1 MLKFFYKKTI
11 ALILSNILIS
21 ATAVSSAQAYMRPL
35 SPYNFNE
42 MYKMAARGDVTSLH
56 KAISRG
62 LNINA
67 MDANGDTGVCV
78 AVKRRDAKAYN
89 TFRAVG
95 ASGSP
100 HCRWNIS
107 HWDSFINSAPVRA
120 GAKWRSADYTM
131 PVYAGAAEKSNMWWW
146 IGGAA
151 ALGGGAALALGGG
164 GGGGGSDNKPK
175 PAICDTTEY
184 PISGNCPDNGVCG
197 QCVDSAGAHY
207 KLNSCNVGYTLSN
220 DKKSCIQNQNPTTC
234 DTTEYPISGSCP
246 DNGVCGQCVDSA
258 GAHYK
263 LNSCNDGYTLSN
275 DKKSC
280 IQNQNPTICDTTEYP
295 ISGNCPDNGV
305 CGQCVDS
312 AGAHYK
318 LNSCNVGYIMATD
331 KKSCFKFEPDPCD
344 TTVYTMTSCPE
355 NGICGDCTDSNGKYY
370 KFNGCQS
377 GYFVGADGQSC
388 VETPEQVIC
397 NTAVYNLTGCPE
409 GALCSPC
416 TDTTGTYYKFTGC
429 LGGYTQK
436 PNEETCV
443 KVTESS
449 DSDVA
454 NDKILVIDENNKVS
468 DGDTKIIGFSNADSP
483 NSNLFNAKTKDALI
497 TIDAVNNT
505 TFKNHDLVGLGP
517 INAGSVQTVNAY
529 DGKTGDIVIK
539 TYYGTHS
546 IYGIYGSG
554 TLYNS
559 LNGVGNIEIN
569 SQGEQLN
576 SGTQISGMHSY
587 DSDKYLYNAFGG
599 TGKITIKVAAG
610 YINGMKGVN
619 LINAYNGGN
628 GEINI
633 TSKARDVVRD
643 GYIRGMAFSSNNGG
657 FVANAYANDDSVTT
671 GTITINNTDSREAK
685 GISGGKSLI
694 DWDLSYRNMLIY
706 NAYGKNSTGKIII
719 NGPGA
724 GIAVGYTDNQ
734 VYNGAN
740 GGYGY
745 IEISGDSGAY
755 YSGYVGGIFLY
766 NSSNYGYN
774 GSSGGTGEIKIS
786 FPNTIYDQEDDKKII
801 YGIYG
806 AIDNGSPD
814 GGKGIID
821 INVADNEAIGVYGG
835 GNYKDSSIKVVSK
848 TNSGTV
854 KGISNVRHVQSGNT
868 TEIKESFASSYVNHN
883 NGTVTVEA
891 KGANATGYGIYS
903 KGVDAVND
911 VLGKISV
918 SSTDSGNAYGIY
930 ADNGNNNK
938 VLSNGTIAVSSWIGD
953 AYGIYA
959 NGGKIESGGS
969 ISVDT
974 RTGKATGIYGN
985 HINNSADI
993 QITAIGTTP
1002 ELIGIY
1008 TDDSVQNS
1016 GNIVID
1022 NQRGFSNK
1030 VAGLVIRGG
1039 SNFNSGKIDLSDMQ
1053 ASEDGTEAE
1062 RTAIDIKNATIEN
1075 KGDIIVRKGG
1085 YGIKGD
1091 NADIIQSGKIEMTGG
1106 LFDKTAFYLTN
1117 GSSLKVLSGVEINEK
1132 SYFSNT
1138 RVTNMGAF
1146 RNHIDLFLGSAFSN
1160 EGTVA
1165 TDINVTDSSTVTNSG
1180 TIRGEISDKSLLG
1193 ATVNTKF
1200 VNEANGKFDGRL
1212 NYLSQIKNS
1221 GDLDV
1226 RFLYRINELNNDG
1239 KITIEG
1245 ETGPAATDHV
1255 FWVLN
1260 KFNNSGTIILKDVKG
1275 TDDKGII
1282 LKSQSENQ
1290 SRYYANSGTI
1300 DVSLLNSENPE
1311 YTLEAVRVI
1320 GQADFVNSGI
1330 ITATANVSVKALW
1343 ADTVINRKKVIAKTI
1358 GSYTGATAILANTYT
1373 GGTEDSDILAEGDTA
1388 TGVSAA
1394 KIVNKGTITAK
1405 GNKYA
1410 YGISQGSSTSS
1421 NHPLENSGNINAMAT
1436 SGNAYGINTIDGKVI
1451 NNGTINVSSESGNAY
1466 GIWARGGSVENN
1478 GSITVNAPT
1487 GRAYGICAL
1496 GGATVINRGEII
1508 LNNTPCEGACD
1519 GSVANGNYIKFDDY
1533 STLSNASLISAAG
1546 ALDFDAMGGRVMLA
1560 EGGRFAADELSGRLS
1575 VAADITAKGFK
1586 NEYTAADAIASA
1598 DVSRLNLQSQSALF
1612 DAKLAENGRDV
1623 TLTMKSFN
1631 EVVKNKSLANFLQ
1644 NNYAAQNN
1652 ENLFSSLKSLE
1663 NVEQINNGLN
1673 KFAGQDLFSRMAFE
1687 DFTMLRE
1694 LNFDMNEQMFG
1705 GNKNE
1710 YFSISGNTA
1719 PFAFE
1724 NNNGSNSRWSLTG
1737 KKSGDTTYAL
1747 GFAFTDVYSNG
1758 ADNQNRRAD
1767 RMFNISAPVGYKLGG
1782 LKMVSTPR
1790 FGYAYGTYNRK
1801 GFNNRDYKGTLSKQ
1815 MFGFMNE
1822 ARLPFK
1828 AAGWTLAPSAELNM
1842 VNYRTE
1848 GAEADNLPYALRVK
1862 EQNNYSLEAGLGL
1875 HAGKQVNFDEQ
1886 SALSL
1891 NLSAA
1896 VYHEFGNPYKTKV
1909 TVNGMSGNFAVK
1921 DENRGANRAV
1931 LRSNFEFT
1939 RGNTVLGGALMSYF
1953 DHSLNSKASLNLKYG
1968 F

>member
-1 MLKFFYKKTI
+1 
-11 ALILSNILIS
+11 
-21 ATAVSSAQAYMRPL
+21 MRPL
-35 SPYNFNE
+35 PPDDFGS
-42 MYKMAARGDVTSLH
+42 MYRMAARGDVVSLH
-56 KAISRG
+56 EAVSRG
-62 LNINA
+62 LNIDAVNA
-67 MDANGDTGVCV
+67 DGDTGVCV
-78 AVKRRDAKAYN
+78 AVKQRDAKAYN
-89 TFRAVG
+89 TFRAAG

-100 HCRWNIS
+100 PCRWQIS
-107 HWDSFINSAPVRA
+107 HWDSFIDSAPVKA
-120 GAKWRSADYTM
+120 GAKWRSTDYTM
-131 PVYAGAAEKSNMWWW
+131 PVYTSSAEKSNMWWW

-164 GGGGGSDNKPK
+164 GGGGGSDDKPK
-175 PAICDTTEY
+175 PAI
-184 PISGNCPDNGVCG
+184 
-197 QCVDSAGAHY
+197 
-207 KLNSCNVGYTLSN
+207 
-220 DKKSCIQNQNPTTC
+220 C

-246 DNGVCGQCVDSA
+246 DNGVCGQCVDST

-263 LNSCNDGYTLSN
+263 LNSCNDGY
-275 DKKSC
+275 
-280 IQNQNPTICDTTEYP
+280 
-295 ISGNCPDNGV
+295 
-305 CGQCVDS
+305 
-312 AGAHYK
+312 
-318 LNSCNVGYIMATD
+318 IMATD
-331 KKSCFKFEPDPCD
+331 KKSCLKIEPAPCD
-344 TTVYTMTSCPE
+344 TTVYTMTSCPDKAY
-355 NGICGDCTDSNGKYY
+355 CGDCTDSNGKYY

-454 NDKILVIDENNKVS
+454 NDKILVVDENNKVS

-657 FVANAYANDDSVTT
+657 LVANAYANDDSVTT
-671 GTITINNTDSREAK
+671 GTITINNTDSREAR

-724 GIAVGYTDNQ
+724 GIAVGYTDNK

-745 IEISGDSGAY
+745 IEISSDSGAY

-786 FPNTIYDQEDDKKII
+786 FANTIYDQDDDKKII

-835 GNYKDSSIKVVSK
+835 GNYKNSSIKVVSK
-848 TNSGTV
+848 INSGTV

-883 NGTVTVEA
+883 NGTVTVET

-918 SSTDSGNAYGIY
+918 SSTDSGNAYGI
-930 ADNGNNNK
+930 
-938 VLSNGTIAVSSWIGD
+938 
-953 AYGIYA
+953 
-959 NGGKIESGGS
+959 
-969 ISVDT
+969 
-974 RTGKATGIYGN
+974 R
-985 HINNSADI
+985 
-993 QITAIGTTP
+993 
-1002 ELIGIY
+1002 
-1008 TDDSVQNS
+1008 
-1016 GNIVID
+1016 
-1022 NQRGFSNK
+1022 
-1030 VAGLVIRGG
+1030 
-1039 SNFNSGKIDLSDMQ
+1039 
-1053 ASEDGTEAE
+1053 TEA
-1062 RTAIDIKNATIEN
+1062 
-1075 KGDIIVRKGG
+1075 
-1085 YGIKGD
+1085 
-1091 NADIIQSGKIEMTGG
+1091 
-1106 LFDKTAFYLTN
+1106 
-1117 GSSLKVLSGVEINEK
+1117 
-1132 SYFSNT
+1132 
-1138 RVTNMGAF
+1138 
-1146 RNHIDLFLGSAFSN
+1146 
-1160 EGTVA
+1160 
-1165 TDINVTDSSTVTNSG
+1165 
-1180 TIRGEISDKSLLG
+1180 
-1193 ATVNTKF
+1193 
-1200 VNEANGKFDGRL
+1200 
-1212 NYLSQIKNS
+1212 
-1221 GDLDV
+1221 
-1226 RFLYRINELNNDG
+1226 
-1239 KITIEG
+1239 
-1245 ETGPAATDHV
+1245 
-1255 FWVLN
+1255 
-1260 KFNNSGTIILKDVKG
+1260 
-1275 TDDKGII
+1275 
-1282 LKSQSENQ
+1282 
-1290 SRYYANSGTI
+1290 
-1300 DVSLLNSENPE
+1300 
-1311 YTLEAVRVI
+1311 
-1320 GQADFVNSGI
+1320 
-1330 ITATANVSVKALW
+1330 
-1343 ADTVINRKKVIAKTI
+1343 
-1358 GSYTGATAILANTYT
+1358 
-1373 GGTEDSDILAEGDTA
+1373 
-1388 TGVSAA
+1388 
-1394 KIVNKGTITAK
+1394 
-1405 GNKYA
+1405 
-1410 YGISQGSSTSS
+1410 
-1421 NHPLENSGNINAMAT
+1421 
-1436 SGNAYGINTIDGKVI
+1436 GKVI
-1451 NNGTINVSSESGNAY
+1451 NNGTITASSESGNAY
-1466 GIWARGGSVENN
+1466 GIWAHGGSVENN

-1487 GRAYGICAL
+1487 GHAYGICAL

-1508 LNNTPCEGACD
+1508 LNNTPCEGVCD

-1560 EGGRFAADELSGRLS
+1560 EGGQFAADELSGRLS

-1598 DVSRLNLQSQSALF
+1598 DASRLNLQSQSALF

-1652 ENLFSSLKSLE
+1652 ENLFSSLKLLE
-1663 NVEQINNGLN
+1663 NVEQINSSLN
-1673 KFAGQDLFSRMAFE
+1673 NFAGQDLFSRMAFE

-1694 LNFDMNEQMFG
+1694 LNFDMNEQMFS

-1710 YFSISGNTA
+1710 YFNISGNTA

-1782 LKMVSTPR
+1782 LNMVSTPR

-1862 EQNNYSLEAGLGL
+1862 EQNNYSLEAGFGL

-1886 SALSL
+1886 SALSF

-1896 VYHEFGNPYKTKV
+1896 VYHEFGNPYETKV
-1909 TVNGMSGNFAVK
+1909 TVNGMSGSFAVK
-1921 DENRGANRAV
+1921 DENRGANRAA
-1931 LRSNFEFT
+1931 LRSGFEYT
-1939 RGNTVLGGALMSYF
+1939 RGGAKLSGSLMSYF
-1953 DHSLNSKASLNLKYG
+1953 DRSLNSKASLNLKYG

>member
-89 TFRAVG
+89 TFRAAG

-207 KLNSCNVGYTLSN
+207 KLNSCN
-220 DKKSCIQNQNPTTC
+220 D
-234 DTTEYPISGSCP
+234 
-246 DNGVCGQCVDSA
+246 
-258 GAHYK
+258 
-263 LNSCNDGYTLSN
+263 
-275 DKKSC
+275 
-280 IQNQNPTICDTTEYP
+280 
-295 ISGNCPDNGV
+295 
-305 CGQCVDS
+305 
-312 AGAHYK
+312 
-318 LNSCNVGYIMATD
+318 GYIMAED
-331 KKSCFKFEPDPCD
+331 GKSCAQKQLEPCD
-344 TTVYTMTSCPE
+344 TAVYTMTSCPDKAY
-355 NGICGDCTDSNGKYY
+355 CGDCTDSNGKYY

-409 GALCSPC
+409 GALCSLC

-454 NDKILVIDENNKVS
+454 NDKILVVDENNKVS
-468 DGDTKIIGFSNADSP
+468 DGNTKIIGFSNADSP

-657 FVANAYANDDSVTT
+657 LVANAYANDDSVTT

-745 IEISGDSGAY
+745 IEISSDSGAY
-755 YSGYVGGIFLY
+755 YSGNIGGIFLY

-786 FPNTIYDQEDDKKII
+786 FPNTIYDQYDDKKII

-918 SSTDSGNAYGIY
+918 SSTDSGNAYGI
-930 ADNGNNNK
+930 
-938 VLSNGTIAVSSWIGD
+938 
-953 AYGIYA
+953 
-959 NGGKIESGGS
+959 
-969 ISVDT
+969 
-974 RTGKATGIYGN
+974 R
-985 HINNSADI
+985 
-993 QITAIGTTP
+993 
-1002 ELIGIY
+1002 
-1008 TDDSVQNS
+1008 
-1016 GNIVID
+1016 
-1022 NQRGFSNK
+1022 
-1030 VAGLVIRGG
+1030 
-1039 SNFNSGKIDLSDMQ
+1039 
-1053 ASEDGTEAE
+1053 TEA
-1062 RTAIDIKNATIEN
+1062 
-1075 KGDIIVRKGG
+1075 
-1085 YGIKGD
+1085 
-1091 NADIIQSGKIEMTGG
+1091 
-1106 LFDKTAFYLTN
+1106 
-1117 GSSLKVLSGVEINEK
+1117 
-1132 SYFSNT
+1132 
-1138 RVTNMGAF
+1138 
-1146 RNHIDLFLGSAFSN
+1146 
-1160 EGTVA
+1160 
-1165 TDINVTDSSTVTNSG
+1165 
-1180 TIRGEISDKSLLG
+1180 
-1193 ATVNTKF
+1193 
-1200 VNEANGKFDGRL
+1200 
-1212 NYLSQIKNS
+1212 
-1221 GDLDV
+1221 
-1226 RFLYRINELNNDG
+1226 
-1239 KITIEG
+1239 
-1245 ETGPAATDHV
+1245 
-1255 FWVLN
+1255 
-1260 KFNNSGTIILKDVKG
+1260 
-1275 TDDKGII
+1275 
-1282 LKSQSENQ
+1282 
-1290 SRYYANSGTI
+1290 
-1300 DVSLLNSENPE
+1300 
-1311 YTLEAVRVI
+1311 
-1320 GQADFVNSGI
+1320 
-1330 ITATANVSVKALW
+1330 
-1343 ADTVINRKKVIAKTI
+1343 
-1358 GSYTGATAILANTYT
+1358 
-1373 GGTEDSDILAEGDTA
+1373 
-1388 TGVSAA
+1388 
-1394 KIVNKGTITAK
+1394 
-1405 GNKYA
+1405 
-1410 YGISQGSSTSS
+1410 
-1421 NHPLENSGNINAMAT
+1421 
-1436 SGNAYGINTIDGKVI
+1436 GKVI
-1451 NNGTINVSSESGNAY
+1451 NNGTITVSSESGNAY

-1487 GRAYGICAL
+1487 GHAYGICAL

-1508 LNNTPCEGACD
+1508 LNNTPCEGVCN

-1575 VAADITAKGFK
+1575 VAADIAAKGFK

-1747 GFAFTDVYSNG
+1747 GFAFTDVYSND
-1758 ADNQNRRAD
+1758 ADDQNRRAD

-1842 VNYRTE
+1842 VNYHTE

-1886 SALSL
+1886 SALSF

-1896 VYHEFGNPYKTKV
+1896 VYHEFGNPYETKV

-1953 DHSLNSKASLNLKYG
+1953 DRSLNSKASLNLKYG

>member
-1 MLKFFYKKTI
+1 MLRIFCKKALFFVLSY
-11 ALILSNILIS
+11 ALTM
-21 ATAVSSAQAYMRPL
+21 ATLVSTTEAYMRPL
-35 SPYNFNE
+35 PPDDFGS
-42 MYKMAARGDVTSLH
+42 MYRMAARGDVVSLH
-56 KAISRG
+56 EAVSRG
-62 LNINA
+62 LNIDAVNA
-67 MDANGDTGVCV
+67 DGDTGVCV

-89 TFRAVG
+89 TFRAAG

-100 HCRWNIS
+100 PCRWQIS
-107 HWDSFINSAPVRA
+107 HWDSFIDSAPVKA

-164 GGGGGSDNKPK
+164 GGGGGSDDKPK

-184 PISGNCPDNGVCG
+184 PISG
-197 QCVDSAGAHY
+197 S
-207 KLNSCNVGYTLSN
+207 
-220 DKKSCIQNQNPTTC
+220 
-234 DTTEYPISGSCP
+234 
-246 DNGVCGQCVDSA
+246 
-258 GAHYK
+258 
-263 LNSCNDGYTLSN
+263 
-275 DKKSC
+275 
-280 IQNQNPTICDTTEYP
+280 
-295 ISGNCPDNGV
+295 CPDNGV

-331 KKSCFKFEPDPCD
+331 KKSCLKIEPAPCD

-355 NGICGDCTDSNGKYY
+355 KAYCGDCTDSNGKYY

-454 NDKILVIDENNKVS
+454 NDKILVVDENNKVS

-657 FVANAYANDDSVTT
+657 LVANAYANDDSVTT
-671 GTITINNTDSREAK
+671 GTITINNTDSREAR

-724 GIAVGYTDNQ
+724 GIAVGYTDNK

-745 IEISGDSGAY
+745 IEISSDSGAY

-786 FPNTIYDQEDDKKII
+786 FANTIYDQDDDKKII

-835 GNYKDSSIKVVSK
+835 GNYKNSSIKVVSK
-848 TNSGTV
+848 INSGTV

-883 NGTVTVEA
+883 NGTVTVET

-918 SSTDSGNAYGIY
+918 SSTDSGNAYGI
-930 ADNGNNNK
+930 
-938 VLSNGTIAVSSWIGD
+938 
-953 AYGIYA
+953 
-959 NGGKIESGGS
+959 
-969 ISVDT
+969 
-974 RTGKATGIYGN
+974 R
-985 HINNSADI
+985 
-993 QITAIGTTP
+993 
-1002 ELIGIY
+1002 
-1008 TDDSVQNS
+1008 
-1016 GNIVID
+1016 
-1022 NQRGFSNK
+1022 
-1030 VAGLVIRGG
+1030 
-1039 SNFNSGKIDLSDMQ
+1039 
-1053 ASEDGTEAE
+1053 TEA
-1062 RTAIDIKNATIEN
+1062 
-1075 KGDIIVRKGG
+1075 
-1085 YGIKGD
+1085 
-1091 NADIIQSGKIEMTGG
+1091 
-1106 LFDKTAFYLTN
+1106 
-1117 GSSLKVLSGVEINEK
+1117 
-1132 SYFSNT
+1132 
-1138 RVTNMGAF
+1138 
-1146 RNHIDLFLGSAFSN
+1146 
-1160 EGTVA
+1160 
-1165 TDINVTDSSTVTNSG
+1165 
-1180 TIRGEISDKSLLG
+1180 
-1193 ATVNTKF
+1193 
-1200 VNEANGKFDGRL
+1200 
-1212 NYLSQIKNS
+1212 
-1221 GDLDV
+1221 
-1226 RFLYRINELNNDG
+1226 
-1239 KITIEG
+1239 
-1245 ETGPAATDHV
+1245 
-1255 FWVLN
+1255 
-1260 KFNNSGTIILKDVKG
+1260 
-1275 TDDKGII
+1275 
-1282 LKSQSENQ
+1282 
-1290 SRYYANSGTI
+1290 
-1300 DVSLLNSENPE
+1300 
-1311 YTLEAVRVI
+1311 
-1320 GQADFVNSGI
+1320 
-1330 ITATANVSVKALW
+1330 
-1343 ADTVINRKKVIAKTI
+1343 
-1358 GSYTGATAILANTYT
+1358 
-1373 GGTEDSDILAEGDTA
+1373 
-1388 TGVSAA
+1388 
-1394 KIVNKGTITAK
+1394 
-1405 GNKYA
+1405 
-1410 YGISQGSSTSS
+1410 
-1421 NHPLENSGNINAMAT
+1421 
-1436 SGNAYGINTIDGKVI
+1436 GKVI
-1451 NNGTINVSSESGNAY
+1451 NNGTITASSESGNAY
-1466 GIWARGGSVENN
+1466 GIWAHGGSVENN

-1487 GRAYGICAL
+1487 GHAYGICAL

-1508 LNNTPCEGACD
+1508 LNNTPCEGVCD

-1560 EGGRFAADELSGRLS
+1560 EGGQFAADELSGRLS

-1586 NEYTAADAIASA
+1586 NEYTAADAIASTDA
-1598 DVSRLNLQSQSALF
+1598 SRLNLQSQSALF
-1612 DAKLAENGRDV
+1612 NAKLAENGRDV

-1782 LKMVSTPR
+1782 LNMVSTPR

-1875 HAGKQVNFDEQ
+1875 HADKQVNFDEQ
-1886 SALSL
+1886 SALSF

-1896 VYHEFGNPYKTKV
+1896 VYHEFGNPYETKV

-1931 LRSNFEFT
+1931 LRSNFKFT

-1953 DHSLNSKASLNLKYG
+1953 DRSLNSKASLNLKYG

>member
-1 MLKFFYKKTI
+1 MLRIFCKKALFFVLSY
-11 ALILSNILIS
+11 ALTM
-21 ATAVSSAQAYMRPL
+21 ATLVSTTEAYMRALPPDDFG
-35 SPYNFNE
+35 S
-42 MYKMAARGDVTSLH
+42 MYRMAARGDVVSLH
-56 KAISRG
+56 EAVSRG
-62 LNINA
+62 LNIDAVNA
-67 MDANGDTGVCV
+67 DGDTGVCV
-78 AVKRRDAKAYN
+78 AVKQRDAKAYN
-89 TFRAVG
+89 TFRAAG

-100 HCRWNIS
+100 PCRWQIS
-107 HWDSFINSAPVRA
+107 HWDSFIDSAPVKA
-120 GAKWRSADYTM
+120 GAKWRSTDYTM
-131 PVYAGAAEKSNMWWW
+131 PVYTSSAEKSNMWWW

-164 GGGGGSDNKPK
+164 GGGGGSDDKPK
-175 PAICDTTEY
+175 PAI
-184 PISGNCPDNGVCG
+184 
-197 QCVDSAGAHY
+197 
-207 KLNSCNVGYTLSN
+207 
-220 DKKSCIQNQNPTTC
+220 C

-246 DNGVCGQCVDSA
+246 DNGVCGQCVDST

-263 LNSCNDGYTLSN
+263 LNSCNDGYIMAT

-280 IQNQNPTICDTTEYP
+280 LKIEPAPCDTTEYP
-295 ISGNCPDNGV
+295 ISGSCPDNGV

-331 KKSCFKFEPDPCD
+331 KKSCLKIEPAPCD

-355 NGICGDCTDSNGKYY
+355 KAYCGDCTDSNGKYY

-454 NDKILVIDENNKVS
+454 NDKILVVDENNKVS

-657 FVANAYANDDSVTT
+657 LVANAYANDDSVTT
-671 GTITINNTDSREAK
+671 GTITINNTDSREAR

-724 GIAVGYTDNQ
+724 GIAVGYTDNK

-745 IEISGDSGAY
+745 IEISSDSGAY

-786 FPNTIYDQEDDKKII
+786 FANTIYDQDDDKKII

-835 GNYKDSSIKVVSK
+835 GNYKNSSIKVVSK
-848 TNSGTV
+848 INSGTV

-883 NGTVTVEA
+883 NGTVTVET

-1091 NADIIQSGKIEMTGG
+1091 NADIIQSGKIEMPGG

-1239 KITIEG
+1239 RITIEG

-1343 ADTVINRKKVIAKTI
+1343 AETVINSKKVIAKAI
-1358 GSYTGATAILANTYT
+1358 GSDTGATAILANTFT

-1436 SGNAYGINTIDGKVI
+1436 SGNAYGIRTEAGKVI
-1451 NNGTINVSSESGNAY
+1451 NNGTITASSESGNAY
-1466 GIWARGGSVENN
+1466 GIWAHGGSVENN

-1487 GRAYGICAL
+1487 GHAYGICAL

-1508 LNNTPCEGACD
+1508 LNNTPCEGVCD

-1560 EGGRFAADELSGRLS
+1560 EGGQFAADELSGRLS

-1598 DVSRLNLQSQSALF
+1598 DASRLNLQSQSALF

-1652 ENLFSSLKSLE
+1652 ENLFSSLKLLE
-1663 NVEQINNGLN
+1663 NVEQINSSLN
-1673 KFAGQDLFSRMAFE
+1673 NFAGQDLFSRMAFE

-1694 LNFDMNEQMFG
+1694 LNFDMNEQMFS

-1710 YFSISGNTA
+1710 YFNISGNTA

-1782 LKMVSTPR
+1782 LNMVSTPR

-1875 HAGKQVNFDEQ
+1875 HADKQVNFDEQ
-1886 SALSL
+1886 SALSF

-1896 VYHEFGNPYKTKV
+1896 VYHEFGNPYETKV

-1931 LRSNFEFT
+1931 LRSNFKFT

-1953 DHSLNSKASLNLKYG
+1953 DRSLNSKASLNLKYG

>member
-42 MYKMAARGDVTSLH
+42 MYKMAARGDVASLH

-184 PISGNCPDNGVCG
+184 PISG
-197 QCVDSAGAHY
+197 
-207 KLNSCNVGYTLSN
+207 
-220 DKKSCIQNQNPTTC
+220 
-234 DTTEYPISGSCP
+234 SCP
-246 DNGVCGQCVDSA
+246 DNGVCGQCVDS
-258 GAHYK
+258 
-263 LNSCNDGYTLSN
+263 T
-275 DKKSC
+275 
-280 IQNQNPTICDTTEYP
+280 
-295 ISGNCPDNGV
+295 
-305 CGQCVDS
+305 
-312 AGAHYK
+312 GAHYK

-344 TTVYTMTSCPE
+344 TTVYTMTSCPDKAY
-355 NGICGDCTDSNGKYY
+355 CGDCTDSNGKYY

-633 TSKARDVVRD
+633 TSKAKDVVRD

-657 FVANAYANDDSVTT
+657 LAANAYANDDSVTT
-671 GTITINNTDSREAK
+671 GTITINNTDSREAI

-694 DWDLSYRNMLIY
+694 DLDLSYRNMLIY

-745 IEISGDSGAY
+745 IEISSDSGAY
-755 YSGYVGGIFLY
+755 YSGNIGGIFLY

-786 FPNTIYDQEDDKKII
+786 FPNTIYDQYDDKKII

-918 SSTDSGNAYGIY
+918 SSTDSGKAYGIY
-930 ADNGNNNK
+930 AYNGNNNK

-1343 ADTVINRKKVIAKTI
+1343 AETVINRKKVIAKAI
-1358 GSYTGATAILANTYT
+1358 GSDTGATAILANTFT

-1436 SGNAYGINTIDGKVI
+1436 SGNAYGIRTEAGKVI
-1451 NNGTINVSSESGNAY
+1451 NNGTITVSSESGNAY

-1487 GRAYGICAL
+1487 GHAYGICAL

-1508 LNNTPCEGACD
+1508 LNNTPCEGVCD

-1560 EGGRFAADELSGRLS
+1560 EGGRFAANELSGRLS

-1586 NEYTAADAIASA
+1586 NEYTAADAIVSA

-1886 SALSL
+1886 SALSF

-1896 VYHEFGNPYKTKV
+1896 VYHEFGNPYETKV

-1939 RGNTVLGGALMSYF
+1939 RGGAKLSGALMSYF
-1953 DHSLNSKASLNLKYG
+1953 DRSLNSKASLNLKYG

>member
-1 MLKFFYKKTI
+1 MLRIFCKKALFFVLSY
-11 ALILSNILIS
+11 ALTM
-21 ATAVSSAQAYMRPL
+21 ATLVSTTEAYMRPL
-35 SPYNFNE
+35 PPDDFGS
-42 MYKMAARGDVTSLH
+42 MYRMAARGDVVSLH
-56 KAISRG
+56 EAVSRG
-62 LNINA
+62 LNIDAVNA
-67 MDANGDTGVCV
+67 DGDTGVCV

-89 TFRAVG
+89 TFRAAG

-100 HCRWNIS
+100 PCRWQIS
-107 HWDSFINSAPVRA
+107 HWDSFIDSAPVKA

-164 GGGGGSDNKPK
+164 GGGGGSDDKPK

-184 PISGNCPDNGVCG
+184 PISG
-197 QCVDSAGAHY
+197 S
-207 KLNSCNVGYTLSN
+207 
-220 DKKSCIQNQNPTTC
+220 
-234 DTTEYPISGSCP
+234 
-246 DNGVCGQCVDSA
+246 
-258 GAHYK
+258 
-263 LNSCNDGYTLSN
+263 
-275 DKKSC
+275 
-280 IQNQNPTICDTTEYP
+280 
-295 ISGNCPDNGV
+295 CPDNGV

-331 KKSCFKFEPDPCD
+331 KKSCLKIEPAPCD

-355 NGICGDCTDSNGKYY
+355 KAYCGDCTDSNGKYY

-454 NDKILVIDENNKVS
+454 NDKILVVDENNKVS

-657 FVANAYANDDSVTT
+657 LVANAYANDDSVTT
-671 GTITINNTDSREAK
+671 GTITINNTDSREAR

-724 GIAVGYTDNQ
+724 GIAVGYTDNK

-745 IEISGDSGAY
+745 IEISSDSGAY

-786 FPNTIYDQEDDKKII
+786 FANTIYDQDDDKKII

-835 GNYKDSSIKVVSK
+835 GNYKNSSIKVVSK
-848 TNSGTV
+848 INSGTV

-883 NGTVTVEA
+883 NGTVTVET

-918 SSTDSGNAYGIY
+918 SSTDSGNAYGI
-930 ADNGNNNK
+930 
-938 VLSNGTIAVSSWIGD
+938 
-953 AYGIYA
+953 
-959 NGGKIESGGS
+959 
-969 ISVDT
+969 
-974 RTGKATGIYGN
+974 R
-985 HINNSADI
+985 
-993 QITAIGTTP
+993 
-1002 ELIGIY
+1002 
-1008 TDDSVQNS
+1008 
-1016 GNIVID
+1016 
-1022 NQRGFSNK
+1022 
-1030 VAGLVIRGG
+1030 
-1039 SNFNSGKIDLSDMQ
+1039 
-1053 ASEDGTEAE
+1053 TEA
-1062 RTAIDIKNATIEN
+1062 
-1075 KGDIIVRKGG
+1075 
-1085 YGIKGD
+1085 
-1091 NADIIQSGKIEMTGG
+1091 
-1106 LFDKTAFYLTN
+1106 
-1117 GSSLKVLSGVEINEK
+1117 
-1132 SYFSNT
+1132 
-1138 RVTNMGAF
+1138 
-1146 RNHIDLFLGSAFSN
+1146 
-1160 EGTVA
+1160 
-1165 TDINVTDSSTVTNSG
+1165 
-1180 TIRGEISDKSLLG
+1180 
-1193 ATVNTKF
+1193 
-1200 VNEANGKFDGRL
+1200 
-1212 NYLSQIKNS
+1212 
-1221 GDLDV
+1221 
-1226 RFLYRINELNNDG
+1226 
-1239 KITIEG
+1239 
-1245 ETGPAATDHV
+1245 
-1255 FWVLN
+1255 
-1260 KFNNSGTIILKDVKG
+1260 
-1275 TDDKGII
+1275 
-1282 LKSQSENQ
+1282 
-1290 SRYYANSGTI
+1290 
-1300 DVSLLNSENPE
+1300 
-1311 YTLEAVRVI
+1311 
-1320 GQADFVNSGI
+1320 
-1330 ITATANVSVKALW
+1330 
-1343 ADTVINRKKVIAKTI
+1343 
-1358 GSYTGATAILANTYT
+1358 
-1373 GGTEDSDILAEGDTA
+1373 
-1388 TGVSAA
+1388 
-1394 KIVNKGTITAK
+1394 
-1405 GNKYA
+1405 
-1410 YGISQGSSTSS
+1410 
-1421 NHPLENSGNINAMAT
+1421 
-1436 SGNAYGINTIDGKVI
+1436 GKVI
-1451 NNGTINVSSESGNAY
+1451 NNGTITASSESGNAY
-1466 GIWARGGSVENN
+1466 GIWAHGGSVENN

-1487 GRAYGICAL
+1487 GHAYGICAL

-1508 LNNTPCEGACD
+1508 LNNTPCEGVCD

-1560 EGGRFAADELSGRLS
+1560 EGGQFAADELSGRLS

-1598 DVSRLNLQSQSALF
+1598 DASRLNLQSQSALF

-1652 ENLFSSLKSLE
+1652 ENLFSSLKLLE
-1663 NVEQINNGLN
+1663 NVEQINSSLN
-1673 KFAGQDLFSRMAFE
+1673 NFAGQDLFSRMAFE

-1694 LNFDMNEQMFG
+1694 LNFDMNEQMFS

-1710 YFSISGNTA
+1710 YFNISGNTA

-1782 LKMVSTPR
+1782 LNMVSTPR

-1862 EQNNYSLEAGLGL
+1862 EQNNYSLEAGFGL

-1886 SALSL
+1886 SALSF

-1896 VYHEFGNPYKTKV
+1896 VYHEFGNPYETKV
-1909 TVNGMSGNFAVK
+1909 TVNGMSGSFAVK

-1931 LRSNFEFT
+1931 LRSNFKFT

-1953 DHSLNSKASLNLKYG
+1953 DRSLNSKASLNLKYG

>member
-1 MLKFFYKKTI
+1 MLRIFCKKALFFVLSY
-11 ALILSNILIS
+11 ALTM
-21 ATAVSSAQAYMRPL
+21 ATLVSTTEAYMRPL
-35 SPYNFNE
+35 PPDDFGS
-42 MYKMAARGDVTSLH
+42 MYRMAARGDVVSLH
-56 KAISRG
+56 EAVSRG
-62 LNINA
+62 LNIDAVNA
-67 MDANGDTGVCV
+67 DGDTGVCV

-184 PISGNCPDNGVCG
+184 PISGSCPDNGVCG

-207 KLNSCNVGYTLSN
+207 KLNSCNDGYTLSN

-745 IEISGDSGAY
+745 IEISSDSGAY

-786 FPNTIYDQEDDKKII
+786 FPNTIYDQYDDKKII

-918 SSTDSGNAYGIY
+918 SSTDSGNAYGI
-930 ADNGNNNK
+930 
-938 VLSNGTIAVSSWIGD
+938 
-953 AYGIYA
+953 
-959 NGGKIESGGS
+959 
-969 ISVDT
+969 
-974 RTGKATGIYGN
+974 R
-985 HINNSADI
+985 
-993 QITAIGTTP
+993 
-1002 ELIGIY
+1002 
-1008 TDDSVQNS
+1008 
-1016 GNIVID
+1016 
-1022 NQRGFSNK
+1022 
-1030 VAGLVIRGG
+1030 
-1039 SNFNSGKIDLSDMQ
+1039 
-1053 ASEDGTEAE
+1053 TEA
-1062 RTAIDIKNATIEN
+1062 
-1075 KGDIIVRKGG
+1075 
-1085 YGIKGD
+1085 
-1091 NADIIQSGKIEMTGG
+1091 
-1106 LFDKTAFYLTN
+1106 
-1117 GSSLKVLSGVEINEK
+1117 
-1132 SYFSNT
+1132 
-1138 RVTNMGAF
+1138 
-1146 RNHIDLFLGSAFSN
+1146 
-1160 EGTVA
+1160 
-1165 TDINVTDSSTVTNSG
+1165 
-1180 TIRGEISDKSLLG
+1180 
-1193 ATVNTKF
+1193 
-1200 VNEANGKFDGRL
+1200 
-1212 NYLSQIKNS
+1212 
-1221 GDLDV
+1221 
-1226 RFLYRINELNNDG
+1226 
-1239 KITIEG
+1239 
-1245 ETGPAATDHV
+1245 
-1255 FWVLN
+1255 
-1260 KFNNSGTIILKDVKG
+1260 
-1275 TDDKGII
+1275 
-1282 LKSQSENQ
+1282 
-1290 SRYYANSGTI
+1290 
-1300 DVSLLNSENPE
+1300 
-1311 YTLEAVRVI
+1311 
-1320 GQADFVNSGI
+1320 
-1330 ITATANVSVKALW
+1330 
-1343 ADTVINRKKVIAKTI
+1343 
-1358 GSYTGATAILANTYT
+1358 
-1373 GGTEDSDILAEGDTA
+1373 
-1388 TGVSAA
+1388 
-1394 KIVNKGTITAK
+1394 
-1405 GNKYA
+1405 
-1410 YGISQGSSTSS
+1410 
-1421 NHPLENSGNINAMAT
+1421 
-1436 SGNAYGINTIDGKVI
+1436 GKVI
-1451 NNGTINVSSESGNAY
+1451 NNGTITVSSESGSAY

-1508 LNNTPCEGACD
+1508 LNNTPCEGVCD

-1886 SALSL
+1886 SALSF

-1896 VYHEFGNPYKTKV
+1896 VYHEFGNPYETKV

-1953 DHSLNSKASLNLKYG
+1953 DRSLNSKASLNLKYG

>member
-42 MYKMAARGDVTSLH
+42 MYKMAARGDVASLH

-184 PISGNCPDNGVCG
+184 PI
-197 QCVDSAGAHY
+197 
-207 KLNSCNVGYTLSN
+207 T
-220 DKKSCIQNQNPTTC
+220 
-234 DTTEYPISGSCP
+234 GSCP

-280 IQNQNPTICDTTEYP
+280 IQNQNPTTCDTTEYP

-312 AGAHYK
+312 AGTHYK
-318 LNSCNVGYIMATD
+318 LNSCNVGYIMAED
-331 KKSCFKFEPDPCD
+331 GKSCAQKQLEPCD
-344 TTVYTMTSCPE
+344 TAVYTMTSCPDKAY
-355 NGICGDCTDSNGKYY
+355 CGDCTDSNGKYY

-657 FVANAYANDDSVTT
+657 LVANAYANDDSVTT

-745 IEISGDSGAY
+745 IEISSDSGAY
-755 YSGYVGGIFLY
+755 YSGNIGGIFLY

-786 FPNTIYDQEDDKKII
+786 FPNTIYDQYDDKKII

-883 NGTVTVEA
+883 NGTVTVET

-918 SSTDSGNAYGIY
+918 SSTDSGNAYGI
-930 ADNGNNNK
+930 
-938 VLSNGTIAVSSWIGD
+938 
-953 AYGIYA
+953 
-959 NGGKIESGGS
+959 
-969 ISVDT
+969 
-974 RTGKATGIYGN
+974 R
-985 HINNSADI
+985 
-993 QITAIGTTP
+993 
-1002 ELIGIY
+1002 
-1008 TDDSVQNS
+1008 
-1016 GNIVID
+1016 
-1022 NQRGFSNK
+1022 
-1030 VAGLVIRGG
+1030 
-1039 SNFNSGKIDLSDMQ
+1039 
-1053 ASEDGTEAE
+1053 TEA
-1062 RTAIDIKNATIEN
+1062 
-1075 KGDIIVRKGG
+1075 
-1085 YGIKGD
+1085 
-1091 NADIIQSGKIEMTGG
+1091 
-1106 LFDKTAFYLTN
+1106 
-1117 GSSLKVLSGVEINEK
+1117 
-1132 SYFSNT
+1132 
-1138 RVTNMGAF
+1138 
-1146 RNHIDLFLGSAFSN
+1146 
-1160 EGTVA
+1160 
-1165 TDINVTDSSTVTNSG
+1165 
-1180 TIRGEISDKSLLG
+1180 
-1193 ATVNTKF
+1193 
-1200 VNEANGKFDGRL
+1200 
-1212 NYLSQIKNS
+1212 
-1221 GDLDV
+1221 
-1226 RFLYRINELNNDG
+1226 
-1239 KITIEG
+1239 
-1245 ETGPAATDHV
+1245 
-1255 FWVLN
+1255 
-1260 KFNNSGTIILKDVKG
+1260 
-1275 TDDKGII
+1275 
-1282 LKSQSENQ
+1282 
-1290 SRYYANSGTI
+1290 
-1300 DVSLLNSENPE
+1300 
-1311 YTLEAVRVI
+1311 
-1320 GQADFVNSGI
+1320 
-1330 ITATANVSVKALW
+1330 
-1343 ADTVINRKKVIAKTI
+1343 
-1358 GSYTGATAILANTYT
+1358 
-1373 GGTEDSDILAEGDTA
+1373 
-1388 TGVSAA
+1388 
-1394 KIVNKGTITAK
+1394 
-1405 GNKYA
+1405 
-1410 YGISQGSSTSS
+1410 
-1421 NHPLENSGNINAMAT
+1421 
-1436 SGNAYGINTIDGKVI
+1436 GKVI
-1451 NNGTINVSSESGNAY
+1451 NNGTITVSSESGNAY

-1508 LNNTPCEGACD
+1508 LNNTPCEGVCD

-1586 NEYTAADAIASA
+1586 NEYTVADAIASA

-1886 SALSL
+1886 SALSF

-1896 VYHEFGNPYKTKV
+1896 VYHEFGNPYETKV

-1953 DHSLNSKASLNLKYG
+1953 DRSLNSKASLNLKYG

>member
-1 MLKFFYKKTI
+1 
-11 ALILSNILIS
+11 
-21 ATAVSSAQAYMRPL
+21 MRPL

-42 MYKMAARGDVTSLH
+42 MYKMAARGDVASLH

-89 TFRAVG
+89 TFRAAG

-100 HCRWNIS
+100 PCRWNIS
-107 HWDSFINSAPVRA
+107 HWNSFIDSAPVRA

-131 PVYAGAAEKSNMWWW
+131 PVYAGAAEKSNMWRW

-164 GGGGGSDNKPK
+164 GGGSDNKPK
-175 PAICDTTEY
+175 PAIY
-184 PISGNCPDNGVCG
+184 
-197 QCVDSAGAHY
+197 
-207 KLNSCNVGYTLSN
+207 
-220 DKKSCIQNQNPTTC
+220 
-234 DTTEYPISGSCP
+234 
-246 DNGVCGQCVDSA
+246 
-258 GAHYK
+258 
-263 LNSCNDGYTLSN
+263 
-275 DKKSC
+275 
-280 IQNQNPTICDTTEYP
+280 DTTEYP

-318 LNSCNVGYIMATD
+318 LNSCNVGYIMAED
-331 KKSCFKFEPDPCD
+331 GKSCAQKQLEPCD

-355 NGICGDCTDSNGKYY
+355 KAYCGDCTDSNGKYY

-409 GALCSPC
+409 GALCSLC

-454 NDKILVIDENNKVS
+454 NDKILVVDENNKVS

-587 DSDKYLYNAFGG
+587 NSDKYLYNAFGG
-599 TGKITIKVAAG
+599 TGKITIK
-610 YINGMKGVN
+610 
-619 LINAYNGGN
+619 
-628 GEINI
+628 
-633 TSKARDVVRD
+633 
-643 GYIRGMAFSSNNGG
+643 
-657 FVANAYANDDSVTT
+657 
-671 GTITINNTDSREAK
+671 
-685 GISGGKSLI
+685 
-694 DWDLSYRNMLIY
+694 
-706 NAYGKNSTGKIII
+706 
-719 NGPGA
+719 
-724 GIAVGYTDNQ
+724 
-734 VYNGAN
+734 
-740 GGYGY
+740 
-745 IEISGDSGAY
+745 
-755 YSGYVGGIFLY
+755 
-766 NSSNYGYN
+766 
-774 GSSGGTGEIKIS
+774 
-786 FPNTIYDQEDDKKII
+786 
-801 YGIYG
+801 
-806 AIDNGSPD
+806 
-814 GGKGIID
+814 
-821 INVADNEAIGVYGG
+821 
-835 GNYKDSSIKVVSK
+835 
-848 TNSGTV
+848 
-854 KGISNVRHVQSGNT
+854 
-868 TEIKESFASSYVNHN
+868 
-883 NGTVTVEA
+883 
-891 KGANATGYGIYS
+891 
-903 KGVDAVND
+903 
-911 VLGKISV
+911 
-918 SSTDSGNAYGIY
+918 
-930 ADNGNNNK
+930 
-938 VLSNGTIAVSSWIGD
+938 
-953 AYGIYA
+953 
-959 NGGKIESGGS
+959 
-969 ISVDT
+969 
-974 RTGKATGIYGN
+974 
-985 HINNSADI
+985 
-993 QITAIGTTP
+993 
-1002 ELIGIY
+1002 
-1008 TDDSVQNS
+1008 
-1016 GNIVID
+1016 
-1022 NQRGFSNK
+1022 
-1030 VAGLVIRGG
+1030 
-1039 SNFNSGKIDLSDMQ
+1039 
-1053 ASEDGTEAE
+1053 
-1062 RTAIDIKNATIEN
+1062 
-1075 KGDIIVRKGG
+1075 
-1085 YGIKGD
+1085 
-1091 NADIIQSGKIEMTGG
+1091 
-1106 LFDKTAFYLTN
+1106 
-1117 GSSLKVLSGVEINEK
+1117 
-1132 SYFSNT
+1132 
-1138 RVTNMGAF
+1138 
-1146 RNHIDLFLGSAFSN
+1146 
-1160 EGTVA
+1160 
-1165 TDINVTDSSTVTNSG
+1165 
-1180 TIRGEISDKSLLG
+1180 
-1193 ATVNTKF
+1193 
-1200 VNEANGKFDGRL
+1200 
-1212 NYLSQIKNS
+1212 
-1221 GDLDV
+1221 
-1226 RFLYRINELNNDG
+1226 
-1239 KITIEG
+1239 
-1245 ETGPAATDHV
+1245 
-1255 FWVLN
+1255 
-1260 KFNNSGTIILKDVKG
+1260 
-1275 TDDKGII
+1275 
-1282 LKSQSENQ
+1282 
-1290 SRYYANSGTI
+1290 
-1300 DVSLLNSENPE
+1300 
-1311 YTLEAVRVI
+1311 
-1320 GQADFVNSGI
+1320 
-1330 ITATANVSVKALW
+1330 
-1343 ADTVINRKKVIAKTI
+1343 
-1358 GSYTGATAILANTYT
+1358 
-1373 GGTEDSDILAEGDTA
+1373 
-1388 TGVSAA
+1388 
-1394 KIVNKGTITAK
+1394 
-1405 GNKYA
+1405 
-1410 YGISQGSSTSS
+1410 
-1421 NHPLENSGNINAMAT
+1421 
-1436 SGNAYGINTIDGKVI
+1436 
-1451 NNGTINVSSESGNAY
+1451 
-1466 GIWARGGSVENN
+1466 
-1478 GSITVNAPT
+1478 
-1487 GRAYGICAL
+1487 
-1496 GGATVINRGEII
+1496 
-1508 LNNTPCEGACD
+1508 
-1519 GSVANGNYIKFDDY
+1519 
-1533 STLSNASLISAAG
+1533 
-1546 ALDFDAMGGRVMLA
+1546 
-1560 EGGRFAADELSGRLS
+1560 

-1758 ADNQNRRAD
+1758 ADNQNRHAD

-1886 SALSL
+1886 SALSF

-1896 VYHEFGNPYKTKV
+1896 VYHEFGNPYETKV
-1909 TVNGMSGNFAVK
+1909 TVNGMNGSFAVK

-1953 DHSLNSKASLNLKYG
+1953 DRSLNSKASLNLKYG

>member
-42 MYKMAARGDVTSLH
+42 MYKMAARGDVASLH

-107 HWDSFINSAPVRA
+107 HWDSFIDSAPVRA

-184 PISGNCPDNGVCG
+184 PITGSCPDNGVCG
-197 QCVDSAGAHY
+197 QCVDSAGTHY
-207 KLNSCNVGYTLSN
+207 KLNSCNDGYTLSN

-246 DNGVCGQCVDSA
+246 DNGVCGQCVDS
-258 GAHYK
+258 
-263 LNSCNDGYTLSN
+263 T
-275 DKKSC
+275 
-280 IQNQNPTICDTTEYP
+280 
-295 ISGNCPDNGV
+295 
-305 CGQCVDS
+305 
-312 AGAHYK
+312 GAHYK
-318 LNSCNVGYIMATD
+318 LNSCNVGYIMAED
-331 KKSCFKFEPDPCD
+331 GKSCAQKQLEPCD
-344 TTVYTMTSCPE
+344 TAVYTMTSCPDKAY
-355 NGICGDCTDSNGKYY
+355 CGDCTDSNGKYY

-657 FVANAYANDDSVTT
+657 LVANAYANDDSVTT

-745 IEISGDSGAY
+745 IEISSDSGAY
-755 YSGYVGGIFLY
+755 YSGNIGGIFLY

-786 FPNTIYDQEDDKKII
+786 FPNTIYDQYDDKKII

-903 KGVDAVND
+903 KGVNAVND

-918 SSTDSGNAYGIY
+918 SSTDSGNAYGI
-930 ADNGNNNK
+930 
-938 VLSNGTIAVSSWIGD
+938 
-953 AYGIYA
+953 
-959 NGGKIESGGS
+959 
-969 ISVDT
+969 
-974 RTGKATGIYGN
+974 R
-985 HINNSADI
+985 
-993 QITAIGTTP
+993 
-1002 ELIGIY
+1002 
-1008 TDDSVQNS
+1008 
-1016 GNIVID
+1016 
-1022 NQRGFSNK
+1022 
-1030 VAGLVIRGG
+1030 
-1039 SNFNSGKIDLSDMQ
+1039 
-1053 ASEDGTEAE
+1053 TEA
-1062 RTAIDIKNATIEN
+1062 
-1075 KGDIIVRKGG
+1075 
-1085 YGIKGD
+1085 
-1091 NADIIQSGKIEMTGG
+1091 
-1106 LFDKTAFYLTN
+1106 
-1117 GSSLKVLSGVEINEK
+1117 
-1132 SYFSNT
+1132 
-1138 RVTNMGAF
+1138 
-1146 RNHIDLFLGSAFSN
+1146 
-1160 EGTVA
+1160 
-1165 TDINVTDSSTVTNSG
+1165 
-1180 TIRGEISDKSLLG
+1180 
-1193 ATVNTKF
+1193 
-1200 VNEANGKFDGRL
+1200 
-1212 NYLSQIKNS
+1212 
-1221 GDLDV
+1221 
-1226 RFLYRINELNNDG
+1226 
-1239 KITIEG
+1239 
-1245 ETGPAATDHV
+1245 
-1255 FWVLN
+1255 
-1260 KFNNSGTIILKDVKG
+1260 
-1275 TDDKGII
+1275 
-1282 LKSQSENQ
+1282 
-1290 SRYYANSGTI
+1290 
-1300 DVSLLNSENPE
+1300 
-1311 YTLEAVRVI
+1311 
-1320 GQADFVNSGI
+1320 
-1330 ITATANVSVKALW
+1330 
-1343 ADTVINRKKVIAKTI
+1343 
-1358 GSYTGATAILANTYT
+1358 
-1373 GGTEDSDILAEGDTA
+1373 
-1388 TGVSAA
+1388 
-1394 KIVNKGTITAK
+1394 
-1405 GNKYA
+1405 
-1410 YGISQGSSTSS
+1410 
-1421 NHPLENSGNINAMAT
+1421 
-1436 SGNAYGINTIDGKVI
+1436 GKVI
-1451 NNGTINVSSESGNAY
+1451 NNGTITVSSESGNAY

-1508 LNNTPCEGACD
+1508 LNNTPCEGVCD

-1644 NNYAAQNN
+1644 NNYAARNN

-1886 SALSL
+1886 SALSF

-1896 VYHEFGNPYKTKV
+1896 VYHEFGNPYEIKV

-1939 RGNTVLGGALMSYF
+1939 RGGAKLSGALMSYF
-1953 DHSLNSKASLNLKYG
+1953 DRSLNSKASLNLKYG

>member
-1 MLKFFYKKTI
+1 MLRIFCKKALFFVLSY
-11 ALILSNILIS
+11 ALTM
-21 ATAVSSAQAYMRPL
+21 ATLVSTTEAYMRPL
-35 SPYNFNE
+35 PPDDFGS
-42 MYKMAARGDVTSLH
+42 MYRMAARGDVVSLH
-56 KAISRG
+56 EAVSRG
-62 LNINA
+62 LNIDAVNA
-67 MDANGDTGVCV
+67 DGDTGVCV

-89 TFRAVG
+89 TFRAAG

-100 HCRWNIS
+100 PCRWQIS
-107 HWDSFINSAPVRA
+107 HWDSFIDSAPVKA

-164 GGGGGSDNKPK
+164 GGGGGSDDKPK

-184 PISGNCPDNGVCG
+184 PISG
-197 QCVDSAGAHY
+197 S
-207 KLNSCNVGYTLSN
+207 
-220 DKKSCIQNQNPTTC
+220 
-234 DTTEYPISGSCP
+234 
-246 DNGVCGQCVDSA
+246 
-258 GAHYK
+258 
-263 LNSCNDGYTLSN
+263 
-275 DKKSC
+275 
-280 IQNQNPTICDTTEYP
+280 
-295 ISGNCPDNGV
+295 CPDNGV

-331 KKSCFKFEPDPCD
+331 KKSCLKIEPAPCD

-355 NGICGDCTDSNGKYY
+355 KAYCGDCTDSNGKYY

-454 NDKILVIDENNKVS
+454 NDKILVVDENNKVS

-657 FVANAYANDDSVTT
+657 LVANAYANDDSVTT
-671 GTITINNTDSREAK
+671 GTITINNTDSREAR

-724 GIAVGYTDNQ
+724 GIAVGYTDNK

-745 IEISGDSGAY
+745 IEISSDSGAY

-786 FPNTIYDQEDDKKII
+786 FANTIYDQDDDKKII

-835 GNYKDSSIKVVSK
+835 GNYKNSSIKVVSK
-848 TNSGTV
+848 INSGTV

-883 NGTVTVEA
+883 NGTVTVET

-918 SSTDSGNAYGIY
+918 SSTDSGNAYGI
-930 ADNGNNNK
+930 
-938 VLSNGTIAVSSWIGD
+938 
-953 AYGIYA
+953 
-959 NGGKIESGGS
+959 
-969 ISVDT
+969 
-974 RTGKATGIYGN
+974 R
-985 HINNSADI
+985 
-993 QITAIGTTP
+993 
-1002 ELIGIY
+1002 
-1008 TDDSVQNS
+1008 
-1016 GNIVID
+1016 
-1022 NQRGFSNK
+1022 
-1030 VAGLVIRGG
+1030 
-1039 SNFNSGKIDLSDMQ
+1039 
-1053 ASEDGTEAE
+1053 TEA
-1062 RTAIDIKNATIEN
+1062 
-1075 KGDIIVRKGG
+1075 
-1085 YGIKGD
+1085 
-1091 NADIIQSGKIEMTGG
+1091 
-1106 LFDKTAFYLTN
+1106 
-1117 GSSLKVLSGVEINEK
+1117 
-1132 SYFSNT
+1132 
-1138 RVTNMGAF
+1138 
-1146 RNHIDLFLGSAFSN
+1146 
-1160 EGTVA
+1160 
-1165 TDINVTDSSTVTNSG
+1165 
-1180 TIRGEISDKSLLG
+1180 
-1193 ATVNTKF
+1193 
-1200 VNEANGKFDGRL
+1200 
-1212 NYLSQIKNS
+1212 
-1221 GDLDV
+1221 
-1226 RFLYRINELNNDG
+1226 
-1239 KITIEG
+1239 
-1245 ETGPAATDHV
+1245 
-1255 FWVLN
+1255 
-1260 KFNNSGTIILKDVKG
+1260 
-1275 TDDKGII
+1275 
-1282 LKSQSENQ
+1282 
-1290 SRYYANSGTI
+1290 
-1300 DVSLLNSENPE
+1300 
-1311 YTLEAVRVI
+1311 
-1320 GQADFVNSGI
+1320 
-1330 ITATANVSVKALW
+1330 
-1343 ADTVINRKKVIAKTI
+1343 
-1358 GSYTGATAILANTYT
+1358 
-1373 GGTEDSDILAEGDTA
+1373 
-1388 TGVSAA
+1388 
-1394 KIVNKGTITAK
+1394 
-1405 GNKYA
+1405 
-1410 YGISQGSSTSS
+1410 
-1421 NHPLENSGNINAMAT
+1421 
-1436 SGNAYGINTIDGKVI
+1436 GKVI
-1451 NNGTINVSSESGNAY
+1451 NNGTITASSESGNAY
-1466 GIWARGGSVENN
+1466 GIWAHGGSVENN

-1487 GRAYGICAL
+1487 GHAYGICAL

-1508 LNNTPCEGACD
+1508 LNNTPCEGVCD

-1560 EGGRFAADELSGRLS
+1560 EGGQFAADELSGRLS

-1586 NEYTAADAIASA
+1586 NEYTAADAIASTDA
-1598 DVSRLNLQSQSALF
+1598 SRLNLQSQSALF
-1612 DAKLAENGRDV
+1612 NAKLAENGRDV

-1782 LKMVSTPR
+1782 LNMVSTPR

-1862 EQNNYSLEAGLGL
+1862 EQNNYSLEAGFGL

-1886 SALSL
+1886 SALSF

-1896 VYHEFGNPYKTKV
+1896 VYHEFGNPYETKV
-1909 TVNGMSGNFAVK
+1909 TVNGMSGSFAVK
-1921 DENRGANRAV
+1921 DENRGANRAA
-1931 LRSNFEFT
+1931 LRSGFEYT
-1939 RGNTVLGGALMSYF
+1939 RGGAKLSGSLMSYF
-1953 DHSLNSKASLNLKYG
+1953 DRSLNSKASLNLKYG

>member
-42 MYKMAARGDVTSLH
+42 MYKMAARGDVASLH

-107 HWDSFINSAPVRA
+107 HWDSFIDSAPVRA

-184 PISGNCPDNGVCG
+184 PISGSCPDNGVCG

-220 DKKSCIQNQNPTTC
+220 DKKSCIQNQSPTIC

-258 GAHYK
+258 GTHYK
-263 LNSCNDGYTLSN
+263 LNSCNDGYIMAE
-275 DKKSC
+275 DGKSC
-280 IQNQNPTICDTTEYP
+280 AQKQLE
-295 ISGNCPDNGV
+295 
-305 CGQCVDS
+305 
-312 AGAHYK
+312 
-318 LNSCNVGYIMATD
+318 
-331 KKSCFKFEPDPCD
+331 PCD
-344 TTVYTMTSCPE
+344 TTVYTMTSCPDKAY
-355 NGICGDCTDSNGKYY
+355 CGDCTDSNGKYY

-388 VETPEQVIC
+388 VERPEQVIC

-505 TFKNHDLVGLGP
+505 IFKNHDLVGLGP

-619 LINAYNGGN
+619 LVNAYNGGN

-745 IEISGDSGAY
+745 IEISSDSGAY
-755 YSGYVGGIFLY
+755 YSGNIGGIFLY

-883 NGTVTVEA
+883 NGTVTVET
-891 KGANATGYGIYS
+891 KGLNATGYGIYS

-918 SSTDSGNAYGIY
+918 SSTDSGNAYGI
-930 ADNGNNNK
+930 
-938 VLSNGTIAVSSWIGD
+938 
-953 AYGIYA
+953 
-959 NGGKIESGGS
+959 
-969 ISVDT
+969 
-974 RTGKATGIYGN
+974 R
-985 HINNSADI
+985 
-993 QITAIGTTP
+993 
-1002 ELIGIY
+1002 
-1008 TDDSVQNS
+1008 
-1016 GNIVID
+1016 
-1022 NQRGFSNK
+1022 
-1030 VAGLVIRGG
+1030 
-1039 SNFNSGKIDLSDMQ
+1039 
-1053 ASEDGTEAE
+1053 TEA
-1062 RTAIDIKNATIEN
+1062 
-1075 KGDIIVRKGG
+1075 
-1085 YGIKGD
+1085 
-1091 NADIIQSGKIEMTGG
+1091 
-1106 LFDKTAFYLTN
+1106 
-1117 GSSLKVLSGVEINEK
+1117 
-1132 SYFSNT
+1132 
-1138 RVTNMGAF
+1138 
-1146 RNHIDLFLGSAFSN
+1146 
-1160 EGTVA
+1160 
-1165 TDINVTDSSTVTNSG
+1165 
-1180 TIRGEISDKSLLG
+1180 
-1193 ATVNTKF
+1193 
-1200 VNEANGKFDGRL
+1200 
-1212 NYLSQIKNS
+1212 
-1221 GDLDV
+1221 
-1226 RFLYRINELNNDG
+1226 
-1239 KITIEG
+1239 
-1245 ETGPAATDHV
+1245 
-1255 FWVLN
+1255 
-1260 KFNNSGTIILKDVKG
+1260 
-1275 TDDKGII
+1275 
-1282 LKSQSENQ
+1282 
-1290 SRYYANSGTI
+1290 
-1300 DVSLLNSENPE
+1300 
-1311 YTLEAVRVI
+1311 
-1320 GQADFVNSGI
+1320 
-1330 ITATANVSVKALW
+1330 
-1343 ADTVINRKKVIAKTI
+1343 
-1358 GSYTGATAILANTYT
+1358 
-1373 GGTEDSDILAEGDTA
+1373 
-1388 TGVSAA
+1388 
-1394 KIVNKGTITAK
+1394 
-1405 GNKYA
+1405 
-1410 YGISQGSSTSS
+1410 
-1421 NHPLENSGNINAMAT
+1421 
-1436 SGNAYGINTIDGKVI
+1436 GKVI

-1487 GRAYGICAL
+1487 GHAYGICAL
-1496 GGATVINRGEII
+1496 EGATVINRGEII
-1508 LNNTPCEGACD
+1508 LNNTPCEGVCD
-1519 GSVANGNYIKFDDY
+1519 GSVANGNYIKFDDI

-1546 ALDFDAMGGRVMLA
+1546 ALDFDAMGGRVILA

-1694 LNFDMNEQMFG
+1694 LNFDMNEQMFS

-1719 PFAFE
+1719 PFAFD

-1747 GFAFTDVYSNG
+1747 GFAFTDVYSND
-1758 ADNQNRRAD
+1758 ADDQNRRAD

-1842 VNYRTE
+1842 VNYHTE

-1886 SALSL
+1886 SALSF

-1896 VYHEFGNPYKTKV
+1896 VYHEFGNPYETKV

-1953 DHSLNSKASLNLKYG
+1953 DRSLNSKASLNLKYG

>member
-1 MLKFFYKKTI
+1 MLRIFCKKALFFVLSYALTI
-11 ALILSNILIS
+11 ATL
-21 ATAVSSAQAYMRPL
+21 VSTTEAYMRPL
-35 SPYNFNE
+35 PPDDFGS
-42 MYKMAARGDVTSLH
+42 MYRMAARGDVVSLH
-56 KAISRG
+56 EAVSRG
-62 LNINA
+62 LNIDAVNA
-67 MDANGDTGVCV
+67 DGDTGVCV

-89 TFRAVG
+89 TFRAAG

-100 HCRWNIS
+100 PCRWQIS
-107 HWDSFINSAPVRA
+107 HWDSFIDSAPVKA

-164 GGGGGSDNKPK
+164 GGGGGSDDKPK

-184 PISGNCPDNGVCG
+184 PISGSCPDNGVCG
-197 QCVDSAGAHY
+197 QCVDSTGAHY
-207 KLNSCNVGYTLSN
+207 KLNSCNDGYTLSN
-220 DKKSCIQNQNPTTC
+220 DKKFCIQNQNPTTCDTTEYPISGSCPDNGVCGQCVDSTGAHYKLNSCNDGYTLSNDKKFCIQNQNPTTC

-263 LNSCNDGYTLSN
+263 LNSCN
-275 DKKSC
+275 
-280 IQNQNPTICDTTEYP
+280 
-295 ISGNCPDNGV
+295 
-305 CGQCVDS
+305 
-312 AGAHYK
+312 
-318 LNSCNVGYIMATD
+318 VGYIMATD
-331 KKSCFKFEPDPCD
+331 KKSCLKIEPAPCD

-355 NGICGDCTDSNGKYY
+355 KAYCGDCTDSNGKYY

-454 NDKILVIDENNKVS
+454 NDKILVVDENNKVS

-657 FVANAYANDDSVTT
+657 LVANAYANDDSVTT
-671 GTITINNTDSREAK
+671 GTITINNTDSREAR

-724 GIAVGYTDNQ
+724 GIAVGYTDNK

-745 IEISGDSGAY
+745 IEISSDSGAY

-786 FPNTIYDQEDDKKII
+786 FANTIYDQDDDKKII

-835 GNYKDSSIKVVSK
+835 GNYKNSSIKVVSK
-848 TNSGTV
+848 INSGTV

-883 NGTVTVEA
+883 NGTVTVET

-918 SSTDSGNAYGIY
+918 SSTDSGNAYGI
-930 ADNGNNNK
+930 
-938 VLSNGTIAVSSWIGD
+938 
-953 AYGIYA
+953 
-959 NGGKIESGGS
+959 
-969 ISVDT
+969 
-974 RTGKATGIYGN
+974 R
-985 HINNSADI
+985 
-993 QITAIGTTP
+993 
-1002 ELIGIY
+1002 
-1008 TDDSVQNS
+1008 
-1016 GNIVID
+1016 
-1022 NQRGFSNK
+1022 
-1030 VAGLVIRGG
+1030 
-1039 SNFNSGKIDLSDMQ
+1039 
-1053 ASEDGTEAE
+1053 TEA
-1062 RTAIDIKNATIEN
+1062 
-1075 KGDIIVRKGG
+1075 
-1085 YGIKGD
+1085 
-1091 NADIIQSGKIEMTGG
+1091 
-1106 LFDKTAFYLTN
+1106 
-1117 GSSLKVLSGVEINEK
+1117 
-1132 SYFSNT
+1132 
-1138 RVTNMGAF
+1138 
-1146 RNHIDLFLGSAFSN
+1146 
-1160 EGTVA
+1160 
-1165 TDINVTDSSTVTNSG
+1165 
-1180 TIRGEISDKSLLG
+1180 
-1193 ATVNTKF
+1193 
-1200 VNEANGKFDGRL
+1200 
-1212 NYLSQIKNS
+1212 
-1221 GDLDV
+1221 
-1226 RFLYRINELNNDG
+1226 
-1239 KITIEG
+1239 
-1245 ETGPAATDHV
+1245 
-1255 FWVLN
+1255 
-1260 KFNNSGTIILKDVKG
+1260 
-1275 TDDKGII
+1275 
-1282 LKSQSENQ
+1282 
-1290 SRYYANSGTI
+1290 
-1300 DVSLLNSENPE
+1300 
-1311 YTLEAVRVI
+1311 
-1320 GQADFVNSGI
+1320 
-1330 ITATANVSVKALW
+1330 
-1343 ADTVINRKKVIAKTI
+1343 
-1358 GSYTGATAILANTYT
+1358 
-1373 GGTEDSDILAEGDTA
+1373 
-1388 TGVSAA
+1388 
-1394 KIVNKGTITAK
+1394 
-1405 GNKYA
+1405 
-1410 YGISQGSSTSS
+1410 
-1421 NHPLENSGNINAMAT
+1421 
-1436 SGNAYGINTIDGKVI
+1436 GKVI
-1451 NNGTINVSSESGNAY
+1451 NNGTITASSESGNAY
-1466 GIWARGGSVENN
+1466 GIWAHGGSVENN

-1487 GRAYGICAL
+1487 GHAYGICAL

-1508 LNNTPCEGACD
+1508 LNNTPCEGVCD

-1560 EGGRFAADELSGRLS
+1560 EGGQFAADELSGRLS

-1586 NEYTAADAIASA
+1586 NEYTAADAIASTDA
-1598 DVSRLNLQSQSALF
+1598 SRLNLQSQSALF
-1612 DAKLAENGRDV
+1612 NAKLAENGRDV

-1782 LKMVSTPR
+1782 LNMVSTPR

-1875 HAGKQVNFDEQ
+1875 HADKQVNFDEQ
-1886 SALSL
+1886 SALSF

-1896 VYHEFGNPYKTKV
+1896 VYHEFGNPYETKV
-1909 TVNGMSGNFAVK
+1909 TVNGMSGSFAVK
-1921 DENRGANRAV
+1921 DENRGANRAA
-1931 LRSNFEFT
+1931 LRSGFEYT
-1939 RGNTVLGGALMSYF
+1939 RGGAKLSGSLMSYF
-1953 DHSLNSKASLNLKYG
+1953 DRSLNSKASLNLKYG

>member
-1 MLKFFYKKTI
+1 
-11 ALILSNILIS
+11 
-21 ATAVSSAQAYMRPL
+21 
-35 SPYNFNE
+35 
-42 MYKMAARGDVTSLH
+42 
-56 KAISRG
+56 
-62 LNINA
+62 
-67 MDANGDTGVCV
+67 
-78 AVKRRDAKAYN
+78 
-89 TFRAVG
+89 
-95 ASGSP
+95 
-100 HCRWNIS
+100 
-107 HWDSFINSAPVRA
+107 
-120 GAKWRSADYTM
+120 
-131 PVYAGAAEKSNMWWW
+131 
-146 IGGAA
+146 
-151 ALGGGAALALGGG
+151 
-164 GGGGGSDNKPK
+164 
-175 PAICDTTEY
+175 
-184 PISGNCPDNGVCG
+184 
-197 QCVDSAGAHY
+197 
-207 KLNSCNVGYTLSN
+207 
-220 DKKSCIQNQNPTTC
+220 
-234 DTTEYPISGSCP
+234 
-246 DNGVCGQCVDSA
+246 
-258 GAHYK
+258 
-263 LNSCNDGYTLSN
+263 
-275 DKKSC
+275 
-280 IQNQNPTICDTTEYP
+280 
-295 ISGNCPDNGV
+295 
-305 CGQCVDS
+305 
-312 AGAHYK
+312 
-318 LNSCNVGYIMATD
+318 
-331 KKSCFKFEPDPCD
+331 
-344 TTVYTMTSCPE
+344 
-355 NGICGDCTDSNGKYY
+355 
-370 KFNGCQS
+370 
-377 GYFVGADGQSC
+377 
-388 VETPEQVIC
+388 
-397 NTAVYNLTGCPE
+397 
-409 GALCSPC
+409 
-416 TDTTGTYYKFTGC
+416 
-429 LGGYTQK
+429 
-436 PNEETCV
+436 
-443 KVTESS
+443 
-449 DSDVA
+449 
-454 NDKILVIDENNKVS
+454 
-468 DGDTKIIGFSNADSP
+468 
-483 NSNLFNAKTKDALI
+483 
-497 TIDAVNNT
+497 
-505 TFKNHDLVGLGP
+505 
-517 INAGSVQTVNAY
+517 
-529 DGKTGDIVIK
+529 
-539 TYYGTHS
+539 
-546 IYGIYGSG
+546 
-554 TLYNS
+554 
-559 LNGVGNIEIN
+559 
-569 SQGEQLN
+569 
-576 SGTQISGMHSY
+576 
-587 DSDKYLYNAFGG
+587 
-599 TGKITIKVAAG
+599 
-610 YINGMKGVN
+610 MKGVN

-719 NGPGA
+719 NGPGT

-745 IEISGDSGAY
+745 IEISSDSGAY
-755 YSGYVGGIFLY
+755 YSGNIGGIFLY

-786 FPNTIYDQEDDKKII
+786 FPNTIYDQYDDKKII

-854 KGISNVRHVQSGNT
+854 KGISNVRQVQNGNT
-868 TEIKESFASSYVNHN
+868 TEIKESFASPYVNHN
-883 NGTVTVEA
+883 NGTVTVET

-903 KGVDAVND
+903 KGVDVVND

-918 SSTDSGNAYGIY
+918 SSTDSGNAYGI
-930 ADNGNNNK
+930 
-938 VLSNGTIAVSSWIGD
+938 
-953 AYGIYA
+953 
-959 NGGKIESGGS
+959 
-969 ISVDT
+969 
-974 RTGKATGIYGN
+974 R
-985 HINNSADI
+985 
-993 QITAIGTTP
+993 
-1002 ELIGIY
+1002 
-1008 TDDSVQNS
+1008 
-1016 GNIVID
+1016 
-1022 NQRGFSNK
+1022 
-1030 VAGLVIRGG
+1030 
-1039 SNFNSGKIDLSDMQ
+1039 
-1053 ASEDGTEAE
+1053 TEA
-1062 RTAIDIKNATIEN
+1062 
-1075 KGDIIVRKGG
+1075 
-1085 YGIKGD
+1085 
-1091 NADIIQSGKIEMTGG
+1091 
-1106 LFDKTAFYLTN
+1106 
-1117 GSSLKVLSGVEINEK
+1117 
-1132 SYFSNT
+1132 
-1138 RVTNMGAF
+1138 
-1146 RNHIDLFLGSAFSN
+1146 
-1160 EGTVA
+1160 
-1165 TDINVTDSSTVTNSG
+1165 
-1180 TIRGEISDKSLLG
+1180 
-1193 ATVNTKF
+1193 
-1200 VNEANGKFDGRL
+1200 
-1212 NYLSQIKNS
+1212 
-1221 GDLDV
+1221 
-1226 RFLYRINELNNDG
+1226 
-1239 KITIEG
+1239 
-1245 ETGPAATDHV
+1245 
-1255 FWVLN
+1255 
-1260 KFNNSGTIILKDVKG
+1260 
-1275 TDDKGII
+1275 
-1282 LKSQSENQ
+1282 
-1290 SRYYANSGTI
+1290 
-1300 DVSLLNSENPE
+1300 
-1311 YTLEAVRVI
+1311 
-1320 GQADFVNSGI
+1320 
-1330 ITATANVSVKALW
+1330 
-1343 ADTVINRKKVIAKTI
+1343 
-1358 GSYTGATAILANTYT
+1358 
-1373 GGTEDSDILAEGDTA
+1373 
-1388 TGVSAA
+1388 
-1394 KIVNKGTITAK
+1394 
-1405 GNKYA
+1405 
-1410 YGISQGSSTSS
+1410 
-1421 NHPLENSGNINAMAT
+1421 
-1436 SGNAYGINTIDGKVI
+1436 GKVI
-1451 NNGTINVSSESGNAY
+1451 NNGTINVSSESGSAY

-1612 DAKLAENGRDV
+1612 NAKLAENGRDV

-1663 NVEQINNGLN
+1663 NVKQINSGLN

-1886 SALSL
+1886 SALSF

-1896 VYHEFGNPYKTKV
+1896 VYHEFGNPYETKV

-1921 DENRGANRAV
+1921 DENRGANRAA

-1953 DHSLNSKASLNLKYG
+1953 DRSLNSKASLNLKYG

>member
-1 MLKFFYKKTI
+1 M
-11 ALILSNILIS
+11 
-21 ATAVSSAQAYMRPL
+21 
-35 SPYNFNE
+35 
-42 MYKMAARGDVTSLH
+42 
-56 KAISRG
+56 
-62 LNINA
+62 
-67 MDANGDTGVCV
+67 
-78 AVKRRDAKAYN
+78 
-89 TFRAVG
+89 
-95 ASGSP
+95 
-100 HCRWNIS
+100 
-107 HWDSFINSAPVRA
+107 
-120 GAKWRSADYTM
+120 
-131 PVYAGAAEKSNMWWW
+131 
-146 IGGAA
+146 
-151 ALGGGAALALGGG
+151 
-164 GGGGGSDNKPK
+164 
-175 PAICDTTEY
+175 
-184 PISGNCPDNGVCG
+184 
-197 QCVDSAGAHY
+197 
-207 KLNSCNVGYTLSN
+207 
-220 DKKSCIQNQNPTTC
+220 QNQSPTTC
-234 DTTEYPISGSCP
+234 DTTEYPITGSCP

-258 GAHYK
+258 GTHYK
-263 LNSCNDGYTLSN
+263 LNSCNDGYIMAE
-275 DKKSC
+275 DGKSC
-280 IQNQNPTICDTTEYP
+280 AQKQLE
-295 ISGNCPDNGV
+295 
-305 CGQCVDS
+305 
-312 AGAHYK
+312 
-318 LNSCNVGYIMATD
+318 
-331 KKSCFKFEPDPCD
+331 PCD
-344 TTVYTMTSCPE
+344 TAVYTMTSCPDKAY
-355 NGICGDCTDSNGKYY
+355 CGDCTDSNGKYY

-554 TLYNS
+554 ILYNS

-633 TSKARDVVRD
+633 TSKAKDVVRD

-657 FVANAYANDDSVTT
+657 LAANAYANDDSVTT
-671 GTITINNTDSREAK
+671 GTITINNTDSIEAK

-694 DWDLSYRNMLIY
+694 DWYLSYRNMLIY

-745 IEISGDSGAY
+745 IEISSDSGAY

-786 FPNTIYDQEDDKKII
+786 FPNTIYDQYDDKKII

-883 NGTVTVEA
+883 NGTVTVET

-918 SSTDSGNAYGIY
+918 SSTDSGNAYGI
-930 ADNGNNNK
+930 
-938 VLSNGTIAVSSWIGD
+938 
-953 AYGIYA
+953 
-959 NGGKIESGGS
+959 
-969 ISVDT
+969 
-974 RTGKATGIYGN
+974 R
-985 HINNSADI
+985 
-993 QITAIGTTP
+993 
-1002 ELIGIY
+1002 
-1008 TDDSVQNS
+1008 
-1016 GNIVID
+1016 
-1022 NQRGFSNK
+1022 
-1030 VAGLVIRGG
+1030 
-1039 SNFNSGKIDLSDMQ
+1039 
-1053 ASEDGTEAE
+1053 TEA
-1062 RTAIDIKNATIEN
+1062 
-1075 KGDIIVRKGG
+1075 
-1085 YGIKGD
+1085 
-1091 NADIIQSGKIEMTGG
+1091 
-1106 LFDKTAFYLTN
+1106 
-1117 GSSLKVLSGVEINEK
+1117 
-1132 SYFSNT
+1132 
-1138 RVTNMGAF
+1138 
-1146 RNHIDLFLGSAFSN
+1146 
-1160 EGTVA
+1160 
-1165 TDINVTDSSTVTNSG
+1165 
-1180 TIRGEISDKSLLG
+1180 
-1193 ATVNTKF
+1193 
-1200 VNEANGKFDGRL
+1200 
-1212 NYLSQIKNS
+1212 
-1221 GDLDV
+1221 
-1226 RFLYRINELNNDG
+1226 
-1239 KITIEG
+1239 
-1245 ETGPAATDHV
+1245 
-1255 FWVLN
+1255 
-1260 KFNNSGTIILKDVKG
+1260 
-1275 TDDKGII
+1275 
-1282 LKSQSENQ
+1282 
-1290 SRYYANSGTI
+1290 
-1300 DVSLLNSENPE
+1300 
-1311 YTLEAVRVI
+1311 
-1320 GQADFVNSGI
+1320 
-1330 ITATANVSVKALW
+1330 
-1343 ADTVINRKKVIAKTI
+1343 
-1358 GSYTGATAILANTYT
+1358 
-1373 GGTEDSDILAEGDTA
+1373 
-1388 TGVSAA
+1388 
-1394 KIVNKGTITAK
+1394 
-1405 GNKYA
+1405 
-1410 YGISQGSSTSS
+1410 
-1421 NHPLENSGNINAMAT
+1421 
-1436 SGNAYGINTIDGKVI
+1436 GKVI

-1575 VAADITAKGFK
+1575 VAADITAKGVK

-1886 SALSL
+1886 SALSF

-1896 VYHEFGNPYKTKV
+1896 VYHEFGNPYETKV

-1953 DHSLNSKASLNLKYG
+1953 DRSLNSKASLNLKYG

>member
-42 MYKMAARGDVTSLH
+42 MYKMAARGDVASLH

-89 TFRAVG
+89 TFRAAG

-107 HWDSFINSAPVRA
+107 HWDSFIDSAPVRA

-197 QCVDSAGAHY
+197 QCVDSVGAHY
-207 KLNSCNVGYTLSN
+207 KLNSCNDGYTLSN

-312 AGAHYK
+312 TGAHYK

-657 FVANAYANDDSVTT
+657 LVANAYANDDSVTT

-706 NAYGKNSTGKIII
+706 NAYGKNSIGKIII

-745 IEISGDSGAY
+745 IEISSDSGAY

-918 SSTDSGNAYGIY
+918 SSTDSGNAYGI
-930 ADNGNNNK
+930 
-938 VLSNGTIAVSSWIGD
+938 
-953 AYGIYA
+953 
-959 NGGKIESGGS
+959 
-969 ISVDT
+969 
-974 RTGKATGIYGN
+974 R
-985 HINNSADI
+985 
-993 QITAIGTTP
+993 
-1002 ELIGIY
+1002 
-1008 TDDSVQNS
+1008 
-1016 GNIVID
+1016 
-1022 NQRGFSNK
+1022 
-1030 VAGLVIRGG
+1030 
-1039 SNFNSGKIDLSDMQ
+1039 
-1053 ASEDGTEAE
+1053 TEA
-1062 RTAIDIKNATIEN
+1062 
-1075 KGDIIVRKGG
+1075 
-1085 YGIKGD
+1085 
-1091 NADIIQSGKIEMTGG
+1091 
-1106 LFDKTAFYLTN
+1106 
-1117 GSSLKVLSGVEINEK
+1117 
-1132 SYFSNT
+1132 
-1138 RVTNMGAF
+1138 
-1146 RNHIDLFLGSAFSN
+1146 
-1160 EGTVA
+1160 
-1165 TDINVTDSSTVTNSG
+1165 
-1180 TIRGEISDKSLLG
+1180 
-1193 ATVNTKF
+1193 
-1200 VNEANGKFDGRL
+1200 
-1212 NYLSQIKNS
+1212 
-1221 GDLDV
+1221 
-1226 RFLYRINELNNDG
+1226 
-1239 KITIEG
+1239 
-1245 ETGPAATDHV
+1245 
-1255 FWVLN
+1255 
-1260 KFNNSGTIILKDVKG
+1260 
-1275 TDDKGII
+1275 
-1282 LKSQSENQ
+1282 
-1290 SRYYANSGTI
+1290 
-1300 DVSLLNSENPE
+1300 
-1311 YTLEAVRVI
+1311 
-1320 GQADFVNSGI
+1320 
-1330 ITATANVSVKALW
+1330 
-1343 ADTVINRKKVIAKTI
+1343 
-1358 GSYTGATAILANTYT
+1358 
-1373 GGTEDSDILAEGDTA
+1373 
-1388 TGVSAA
+1388 
-1394 KIVNKGTITAK
+1394 
-1405 GNKYA
+1405 
-1410 YGISQGSSTSS
+1410 
-1421 NHPLENSGNINAMAT
+1421 
-1436 SGNAYGINTIDGKVI
+1436 GKVI
-1451 NNGTINVSSESGNAY
+1451 NNGTINVSSESGSAY

-1508 LNNTPCEGACD
+1508 LNNTPCEGVCD

-1862 EQNNYSLEAGLGL
+1862 EQNNYSLETGLGL

-1886 SALSL
+1886 SALSF

-1896 VYHEFGNPYKTKV
+1896 VYHEFGNPYETKV

-1953 DHSLNSKASLNLKYG
+1953 DRSLNSKASLNLKYG

>member
-42 MYKMAARGDVTSLH
+42 MYKMAARGDVASLH

-175 PAICDTTEY
+175 PAICNTTEY
-184 PISGNCPDNGVCG
+184 PISGSCPDNGVCG

-263 LNSCNDGYTLSN
+263 LNSCN
-275 DKKSC
+275 
-280 IQNQNPTICDTTEYP
+280 
-295 ISGNCPDNGV
+295 
-305 CGQCVDS
+305 
-312 AGAHYK
+312 
-318 LNSCNVGYIMATD
+318 VGYIMATD

-344 TTVYTMTSCPE
+344 TTVYTMTSCPDKAY
-355 NGICGDCTDSNGKYY
+355 CGDCTDSNGKYY

-443 KVTESS
+443 KVTESL

-745 IEISGDSGAY
+745 IEISSDSGAY
-755 YSGYVGGIFLY
+755 YSGNIGGIFLY

-786 FPNTIYDQEDDKKII
+786 FPNTIYDQYDDKKII

-854 KGISNVRHVQSGNT
+854 KGISNVRQVQNGNT
-868 TEIKESFASSYVNHN
+868 TEIKESFASPYVNHN
-883 NGTVTVEA
+883 NGTVTVET

-903 KGVDAVND
+903 KGVDVVND

-918 SSTDSGNAYGIY
+918 SSTDSGNAYGI
-930 ADNGNNNK
+930 
-938 VLSNGTIAVSSWIGD
+938 
-953 AYGIYA
+953 
-959 NGGKIESGGS
+959 
-969 ISVDT
+969 
-974 RTGKATGIYGN
+974 R
-985 HINNSADI
+985 
-993 QITAIGTTP
+993 
-1002 ELIGIY
+1002 
-1008 TDDSVQNS
+1008 
-1016 GNIVID
+1016 
-1022 NQRGFSNK
+1022 
-1030 VAGLVIRGG
+1030 
-1039 SNFNSGKIDLSDMQ
+1039 
-1053 ASEDGTEAE
+1053 TEA
-1062 RTAIDIKNATIEN
+1062 
-1075 KGDIIVRKGG
+1075 
-1085 YGIKGD
+1085 
-1091 NADIIQSGKIEMTGG
+1091 
-1106 LFDKTAFYLTN
+1106 
-1117 GSSLKVLSGVEINEK
+1117 
-1132 SYFSNT
+1132 
-1138 RVTNMGAF
+1138 
-1146 RNHIDLFLGSAFSN
+1146 
-1160 EGTVA
+1160 
-1165 TDINVTDSSTVTNSG
+1165 
-1180 TIRGEISDKSLLG
+1180 
-1193 ATVNTKF
+1193 
-1200 VNEANGKFDGRL
+1200 
-1212 NYLSQIKNS
+1212 
-1221 GDLDV
+1221 
-1226 RFLYRINELNNDG
+1226 
-1239 KITIEG
+1239 
-1245 ETGPAATDHV
+1245 
-1255 FWVLN
+1255 
-1260 KFNNSGTIILKDVKG
+1260 
-1275 TDDKGII
+1275 
-1282 LKSQSENQ
+1282 
-1290 SRYYANSGTI
+1290 
-1300 DVSLLNSENPE
+1300 
-1311 YTLEAVRVI
+1311 
-1320 GQADFVNSGI
+1320 
-1330 ITATANVSVKALW
+1330 
-1343 ADTVINRKKVIAKTI
+1343 
-1358 GSYTGATAILANTYT
+1358 
-1373 GGTEDSDILAEGDTA
+1373 
-1388 TGVSAA
+1388 
-1394 KIVNKGTITAK
+1394 
-1405 GNKYA
+1405 
-1410 YGISQGSSTSS
+1410 
-1421 NHPLENSGNINAMAT
+1421 
-1436 SGNAYGINTIDGKVI
+1436 GKVI
-1451 NNGTINVSSESGNAY
+1451 NNGTITVSSESGNAY

-1886 SALSL
+1886 SALSF

-1896 VYHEFGNPYKTKV
+1896 VYHEFGNPYETKV

-1953 DHSLNSKASLNLKYG
+1953 DRSLNSKASLNLKYG

>member
-1 MLKFFYKKTI
+1 MLKFFYKKTV

-89 TFRAVG
+89 TFRAAG

-100 HCRWNIS
+100 PCRWNIS
-107 HWDSFINSAPVRA
+107 HWDSFIDSAPVRA

-184 PISGNCPDNGVCG
+184 PISGSCPDNGVCG

-207 KLNSCNVGYTLSN
+207 KLNSCNDGYTLSN

-263 LNSCNDGYTLSN
+263 LNSCNDGYIMAE
-275 DKKSC
+275 DGKSC
-280 IQNQNPTICDTTEYP
+280 AQKQLE
-295 ISGNCPDNGV
+295 
-305 CGQCVDS
+305 
-312 AGAHYK
+312 
-318 LNSCNVGYIMATD
+318 
-331 KKSCFKFEPDPCD
+331 PCD
-344 TTVYTMTSCPE
+344 TAVYTMTSCPDKAY
-355 NGICGDCTDSNGKYY
+355 CGDCTDSNGKYY

-454 NDKILVIDENNKVS
+454 NDKILVVDENNKVS

-719 NGPGA
+719 NGPGT

-745 IEISGDSGAY
+745 IEISSDSGAY
-755 YSGYVGGIFLY
+755 YSGNIGGIFLY

-786 FPNTIYDQEDDKKII
+786 FPNTIYDQYDDKKII

-854 KGISNVRHVQSGNT
+854 KGISNVRQVQNGNT
-868 TEIKESFASSYVNHN
+868 TEIKESFASPYVNHN
-883 NGTVTVEA
+883 NGTVTVET

-903 KGVDAVND
+903 KGVDVVND

-918 SSTDSGNAYGIY
+918 SSTDSGNAYGI
-930 ADNGNNNK
+930 
-938 VLSNGTIAVSSWIGD
+938 
-953 AYGIYA
+953 
-959 NGGKIESGGS
+959 
-969 ISVDT
+969 
-974 RTGKATGIYGN
+974 R
-985 HINNSADI
+985 
-993 QITAIGTTP
+993 
-1002 ELIGIY
+1002 
-1008 TDDSVQNS
+1008 
-1016 GNIVID
+1016 
-1022 NQRGFSNK
+1022 
-1030 VAGLVIRGG
+1030 
-1039 SNFNSGKIDLSDMQ
+1039 
-1053 ASEDGTEAE
+1053 TEA
-1062 RTAIDIKNATIEN
+1062 
-1075 KGDIIVRKGG
+1075 
-1085 YGIKGD
+1085 
-1091 NADIIQSGKIEMTGG
+1091 
-1106 LFDKTAFYLTN
+1106 
-1117 GSSLKVLSGVEINEK
+1117 
-1132 SYFSNT
+1132 
-1138 RVTNMGAF
+1138 
-1146 RNHIDLFLGSAFSN
+1146 
-1160 EGTVA
+1160 
-1165 TDINVTDSSTVTNSG
+1165 
-1180 TIRGEISDKSLLG
+1180 
-1193 ATVNTKF
+1193 
-1200 VNEANGKFDGRL
+1200 
-1212 NYLSQIKNS
+1212 
-1221 GDLDV
+1221 
-1226 RFLYRINELNNDG
+1226 
-1239 KITIEG
+1239 
-1245 ETGPAATDHV
+1245 
-1255 FWVLN
+1255 
-1260 KFNNSGTIILKDVKG
+1260 
-1275 TDDKGII
+1275 
-1282 LKSQSENQ
+1282 
-1290 SRYYANSGTI
+1290 
-1300 DVSLLNSENPE
+1300 
-1311 YTLEAVRVI
+1311 
-1320 GQADFVNSGI
+1320 
-1330 ITATANVSVKALW
+1330 
-1343 ADTVINRKKVIAKTI
+1343 
-1358 GSYTGATAILANTYT
+1358 
-1373 GGTEDSDILAEGDTA
+1373 
-1388 TGVSAA
+1388 
-1394 KIVNKGTITAK
+1394 
-1405 GNKYA
+1405 
-1410 YGISQGSSTSS
+1410 
-1421 NHPLENSGNINAMAT
+1421 
-1436 SGNAYGINTIDGKVI
+1436 GKVI
-1451 NNGTINVSSESGNAY
+1451 NNGTINVSSESGSAY

-1612 DAKLAENGRDV
+1612 NAKLAENGRDV

-1663 NVEQINNGLN
+1663 NVKQINSGLN

-1886 SALSL
+1886 SALSF

-1896 VYHEFGNPYKTKV
+1896 VYHEFGNPYETKV

-1921 DENRGANRAV
+1921 DENRGANRAA

-1953 DHSLNSKASLNLKYG
+1953 DRSLNSKASLNLKYG

>member
-1 MLKFFYKKTI
+1 MLRIFCKKALFFVLSY
-11 ALILSNILIS
+11 ALTM
-21 ATAVSSAQAYMRPL
+21 ATLVSTTEAYMRPL
-35 SPYNFNE
+35 PPDDFGS
-42 MYKMAARGDVTSLH
+42 MYRMAARGDVVSLH
-56 KAISRG
+56 EAVSRG
-62 LNINA
+62 LNIDAVNA
-67 MDANGDTGVCV
+67 DGDTGVCV
-78 AVKRRDAKAYN
+78 AVKQRDAKAYN
-89 TFRAVG
+89 TFRAAG

-100 HCRWNIS
+100 PCRWQIS
-107 HWDSFINSAPVRA
+107 HWDSFIDSAPVKA
-120 GAKWRSADYTM
+120 GAKWRSTDYTM
-131 PVYAGAAEKSNMWWW
+131 PVYTSSAEKSNMWWW

-164 GGGGGSDNKPK
+164 GGGGGSDDKPK
-175 PAICDTTEY
+175 PAI
-184 PISGNCPDNGVCG
+184 
-197 QCVDSAGAHY
+197 
-207 KLNSCNVGYTLSN
+207 
-220 DKKSCIQNQNPTTC
+220 C

-246 DNGVCGQCVDSA
+246 DNGVCGQCVDST

-263 LNSCNDGYTLSN
+263 LNSCNDGY
-275 DKKSC
+275 
-280 IQNQNPTICDTTEYP
+280 
-295 ISGNCPDNGV
+295 
-305 CGQCVDS
+305 
-312 AGAHYK
+312 
-318 LNSCNVGYIMATD
+318 IMATD
-331 KKSCFKFEPDPCD
+331 KKSCLKIEPAPCD
-344 TTVYTMTSCPE
+344 TTVYTMTSCPDKAY
-355 NGICGDCTDSNGKYY
+355 CGDCTDSNGKYY

-454 NDKILVIDENNKVS
+454 NDKILVVDENNKVS

-657 FVANAYANDDSVTT
+657 LVANAYANDDSVTT
-671 GTITINNTDSREAK
+671 GTITINNTDSREAR

-724 GIAVGYTDNQ
+724 GIAVGYTDNK

-745 IEISGDSGAY
+745 IEISSDSGAY

-786 FPNTIYDQEDDKKII
+786 FANTIYDQDDDKKII

-835 GNYKDSSIKVVSK
+835 GNYKNSSIKVVSK
-848 TNSGTV
+848 INSGTV

-883 NGTVTVEA
+883 NGTVTVET

-918 SSTDSGNAYGIY
+918 SSTDSGNAYGI
-930 ADNGNNNK
+930 
-938 VLSNGTIAVSSWIGD
+938 
-953 AYGIYA
+953 
-959 NGGKIESGGS
+959 
-969 ISVDT
+969 
-974 RTGKATGIYGN
+974 R
-985 HINNSADI
+985 
-993 QITAIGTTP
+993 
-1002 ELIGIY
+1002 
-1008 TDDSVQNS
+1008 
-1016 GNIVID
+1016 
-1022 NQRGFSNK
+1022 
-1030 VAGLVIRGG
+1030 
-1039 SNFNSGKIDLSDMQ
+1039 
-1053 ASEDGTEAE
+1053 TEA
-1062 RTAIDIKNATIEN
+1062 
-1075 KGDIIVRKGG
+1075 
-1085 YGIKGD
+1085 
-1091 NADIIQSGKIEMTGG
+1091 
-1106 LFDKTAFYLTN
+1106 
-1117 GSSLKVLSGVEINEK
+1117 
-1132 SYFSNT
+1132 
-1138 RVTNMGAF
+1138 
-1146 RNHIDLFLGSAFSN
+1146 
-1160 EGTVA
+1160 
-1165 TDINVTDSSTVTNSG
+1165 
-1180 TIRGEISDKSLLG
+1180 
-1193 ATVNTKF
+1193 
-1200 VNEANGKFDGRL
+1200 
-1212 NYLSQIKNS
+1212 
-1221 GDLDV
+1221 
-1226 RFLYRINELNNDG
+1226 
-1239 KITIEG
+1239 
-1245 ETGPAATDHV
+1245 
-1255 FWVLN
+1255 
-1260 KFNNSGTIILKDVKG
+1260 
-1275 TDDKGII
+1275 
-1282 LKSQSENQ
+1282 
-1290 SRYYANSGTI
+1290 
-1300 DVSLLNSENPE
+1300 
-1311 YTLEAVRVI
+1311 
-1320 GQADFVNSGI
+1320 
-1330 ITATANVSVKALW
+1330 
-1343 ADTVINRKKVIAKTI
+1343 
-1358 GSYTGATAILANTYT
+1358 
-1373 GGTEDSDILAEGDTA
+1373 
-1388 TGVSAA
+1388 
-1394 KIVNKGTITAK
+1394 
-1405 GNKYA
+1405 
-1410 YGISQGSSTSS
+1410 
-1421 NHPLENSGNINAMAT
+1421 
-1436 SGNAYGINTIDGKVI
+1436 GKVI
-1451 NNGTINVSSESGNAY
+1451 NNGTITASSESGNAY
-1466 GIWARGGSVENN
+1466 GIWAHGGSVENN

-1487 GRAYGICAL
+1487 GHAYGICAL

-1508 LNNTPCEGACD
+1508 LNNTPCEGVCD

-1560 EGGRFAADELSGRLS
+1560 EGGQFAADELSGRLS

-1598 DVSRLNLQSQSALF
+1598 DASRLNLQSQSALF

-1652 ENLFSSLKSLE
+1652 ENLFSSLKLLE
-1663 NVEQINNGLN
+1663 NVEQINSSLN
-1673 KFAGQDLFSRMAFE
+1673 NFAGQDLFSRMAFE

-1694 LNFDMNEQMFG
+1694 LNFDMNEQMFS

-1710 YFSISGNTA
+1710 YFNISGNTA

-1782 LKMVSTPR
+1782 LNMVSTPR

-1862 EQNNYSLEAGLGL
+1862 EQNNYSLEAGFGL

-1886 SALSL
+1886 SALSF

-1896 VYHEFGNPYKTKV
+1896 VYHEFGNPYETKV
-1909 TVNGMSGNFAVK
+1909 TVNGMSGSFAVK
-1921 DENRGANRAV
+1921 DENRGANRAA
-1931 LRSNFEFT
+1931 LRSGFEYT
-1939 RGNTVLGGALMSYF
+1939 RGGAKLSGSLMSYF
-1953 DHSLNSKASLNLKYG
+1953 DRSLNSKASLNLKYG